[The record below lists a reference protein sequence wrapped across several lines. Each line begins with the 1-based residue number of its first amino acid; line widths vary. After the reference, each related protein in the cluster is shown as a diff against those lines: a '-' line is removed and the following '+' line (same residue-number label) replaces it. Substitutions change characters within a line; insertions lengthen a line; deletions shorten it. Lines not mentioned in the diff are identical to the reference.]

1 MHNMRVVVK
10 FHLEQNEDYRL
21 GNSISDSSE
30 ELLQRGRVEGQHV
43 CDFGEGEVHAIRHIP
58 LFRRLL
64 LVMRSRCHHEGC

>member
-1 MHNMRVVVK
+1 M
-10 FHLEQNEDYRL
+10 EQNEDYSSRD
-21 GNSISDSSE
+21 SISDSSE

-64 LVMRSRCHHEGC
+64 LVMRSRCHHEEFSAFLQ